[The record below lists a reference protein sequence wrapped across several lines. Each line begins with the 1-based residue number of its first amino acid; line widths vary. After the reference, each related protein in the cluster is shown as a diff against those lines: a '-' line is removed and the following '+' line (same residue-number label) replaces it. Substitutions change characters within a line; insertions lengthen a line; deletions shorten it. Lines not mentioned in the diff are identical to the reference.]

1 MNFNGLD
8 LNREDW
14 ICLVIVIVFSFLCTL
29 KMMLFTMSGCMLDPD
44 IAIYLLSGLKY
55 AGLDFFN
62 VAYPEDLFYTP
73 VISFLTSLFFRMGYI
88 DKNAIII
95 VTSIFSF
102 MGFIGL
108 YFLLKTRFNSLLS
121 LTGVVIFGSFSVV
134 IFNISKGMV
143 DIPLVSISIWVL
155 IFAIMAID
163 KDPKYFLI
171 TVPLF
176 VMAFFTKYTAGFLLP
191 LILFYYCMKR
201 NIIDKFDCLL
211 SDKAAFKQK
220 FKDYLTSREVKYIVL
235 SIFIGLLL
243 TVIICKTLILDLGGS
258 LSFFGQSIET
268 FNGHSYSAS
277 GIDFNRDKFY
287 YLVMLRNMLYG
298 SREIGIVVEALL
310 YAIGLGLIIKVIKNF
325 SIFKSERR
333 QFKTK
338 YLEKILIIFSVIL
351 IFMSLFTFN
360 DVPNHMVSNI
370 CLLIALTFIY
380 SVLHKFAI
388 DDKALALDL
397 LFLAYFLIN
406 FIFVSLYAIK
416 AERYG
421 LTFIPALV
429 YFMIWGLDE
438 IVESV
443 NVKGLSKLKLNKG
456 IPIILIIVFLIST
469 ANFMAPIEYDRSNDV
484 VYALNYM
491 GFKGDL
497 VDACDFILNND
508 SDYHNE
514 TFASYYHHSRIIRWH
529 LNVNLTILD
538 EGDPNLVDFDNTTYI
553 ILSDNVDFKNYHII
567 KNCGDFNVYRH
578 N

>member
-73 VISFLTSLFFRMGYI
+73 VISFLTSLFFRMGYV

-95 VTSIFSF
+95 VTAIFSF
-102 MGFIGL
+102 MGFVGL
-108 YFLLKTRFNSLLS
+108 YCLLKNRFNSLLS
-121 LTGVVIFGSFSVV
+121 LTGVIIFGSFSIV

-163 KDPKYFLI
+163 KNPKYFLI
-171 TVPLF
+171 TFPLLAI
-176 VMAFFTKYTAGFLLP
+176 AFFTKYTAGFLLP
-191 LILFYYCMKR
+191 LILLYYCMKR
-201 NIIDKFDCLL
+201 NVVDKFDCLI
-211 SDKAAFKQK
+211 SDRTLFKQE
-220 FKDYLTSREVKYIVL
+220 FKGYLSSKELKYIIL
-235 SIFIGLLL
+235 SLLL
-243 TVIICKTLILDLGGS
+243 CLILAAIICKTLILDFGGS
-258 LSFFGQSIET
+258 LTFFGQSIET
-268 FNGHSYSAS
+268 FNGHSYS
-277 GIDFNRDKFY
+277 GIDFNSDKFY
-287 YLVMLRNMLYG
+287 YIVMLRNMLYG

-310 YAIGLGLIIKVIKNF
+310 YVIGLGLLIKGIRNF
-325 SIFKSERR
+325 SVFKSERR

-338 YLEKILIIFSVIL
+338 YLEKILIIFSVFL
-351 IFMSLFTFN
+351 IFVSLFSFN
-360 DVPNHMVSNI
+360 DVSNHMVSNI
-370 CLLIALTFIY
+370 CLLVALTFIY
-380 SVLHKFAI
+380 SILQKFEF
-388 DDKALALDL
+388 DDKLLSLDL

-429 YFMIWGLDE
+429 YFMIWGLEE
-438 IVESV
+438 IVESI
-443 NVKGLSKLKLNKG
+443 NVDKLSRFKLNKT
-456 IPIILIIVFLIST
+456 IPIILIVIFLIST
-469 ANFMAPIEYDRSNDV
+469 ASFMAPIEYERTNDV

-497 VDACDFILNND
+497 VDACDFIINND

-514 TFASYYHHSRIIRWH
+514 SFASYYHHSRIIRWH

-538 EGDPNLVDFDNTTYI
+538 EGDPNLADFNNTTYI
-553 ILSDNVDFKNYHII
+553 ILNDDVNLKNYHII
-567 KNCGDFNVYRH
+567 KNCGDFNVYHR

>member
-73 VISFLTSLFFRMGYI
+73 VISFLTSLFFRMGYV

-95 VTSIFSF
+95 VTAIFSF
-102 MGFIGL
+102 MGFVGL
-108 YFLLKTRFNSLLS
+108 YCLLKNRFNSLLS
-121 LTGVVIFGSFSVV
+121 LTGVIIFGSFSIV

-163 KDPKYFLI
+163 KNPKYFLI
-171 TVPLF
+171 TFPLLAI
-176 VMAFFTKYTAGFLLP
+176 AFFTKYTAGFLLP
-191 LILFYYCMKR
+191 LILLYYCMKR
-201 NIIDKFDCLL
+201 NVVDKFDCLI
-211 SDKAAFKQK
+211 SDRTLFKQE
-220 FKDYLTSREVKYIVL
+220 FKGYLSSKELKYIIL
-235 SIFIGLLL
+235 SLLL
-243 TVIICKTLILDLGGS
+243 CLILAAIICKTLILDFGGS
-258 LSFFGQSIET
+258 LTFFGQSIET
-268 FNGHSYSAS
+268 FNGHSYS
-277 GIDFNRDKFY
+277 GIDFNSDKFY
-287 YLVMLRNMLYG
+287 YIVMLRNMLYG
-298 SREIGIVVEALL
+298 PREIGIVVEALL
-310 YAIGLGLIIKVIKNF
+310 YVIGLGLLIKGIRNF
-325 SIFKSERR
+325 SVFKSERR

-338 YLEKILIIFSVIL
+338 YLEKILIIFSVFL
-351 IFMSLFTFN
+351 IFVSLFSFN
-360 DVPNHMVSNI
+360 DVSNHMVSNI
-370 CLLIALTFIY
+370 CLLVALTFIY
-380 SVLHKFAI
+380 SILQKFEF
-388 DDKALALDL
+388 DDKLLSLDL

-429 YFMIWGLDE
+429 YFMIWGLEE
-438 IVESV
+438 IVESI
-443 NVKGLSKLKLNKG
+443 NVDKLSRFKLNKT
-456 IPIILIIVFLIST
+456 IPIILIVIFLIST
-469 ANFMAPIEYDRSNDV
+469 ASFMAPIEYERTNDV

-497 VDACDFILNND
+497 VDACDFIINND

-514 TFASYYHHSRIIRWH
+514 SFASYYHHSRIIRWH

-538 EGDPNLVDFDNTTYI
+538 EGDPNLADFNNTTYI
-553 ILSDNVDFKNYHII
+553 ILNDDVNLKNYHII
-567 KNCGDFNVYRH
+567 KNCGDFNVYHR